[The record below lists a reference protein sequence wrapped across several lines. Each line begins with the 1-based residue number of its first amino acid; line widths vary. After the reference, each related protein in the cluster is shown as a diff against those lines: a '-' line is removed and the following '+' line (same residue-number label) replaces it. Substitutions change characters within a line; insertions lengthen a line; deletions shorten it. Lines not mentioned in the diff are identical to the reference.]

1 MLVIP
6 ALKRL
11 RQEDHTEFKVMG
23 IPCLKTKQETNKQT
37 KFPPNLF
44 GVVQLSNLI

>member
-11 RQEDHTEFKVMG
+11 RQEDCLEFNASLG
-23 IPCLKTKQETNKQT
+23 QQNLALKTIN
-37 KFPPNLF
+37 
-44 GVVQLSNLI
+44 